1 MPVCDDAKPN
11 RQRKTTARPR
21 RFSPSARGEKS
32 HRRTYSYVSGWQ
44 DVLLSWH
51 LVTQDFLDLKISDSQ
66 PSTNMTEKFN
76 LFLAETKSRVDDF
89 RDDLISK
96 AFRCEI
102 DYLD

>member
-1 MPVCDDAKPN
+1 
-11 RQRKTTARPR
+11 
-21 RFSPSARGEKS
+21 
-32 HRRTYSYVSGWQ
+32 
-44 DVLLSWH
+44 
-51 LVTQDFLDLKISDSQ
+51 
-66 PSTNMTEKFN
+66 MTEKFN